1 VIRANG
7 TLSSLAGS
15 AVAPAGYGKGS
26 AVRDWIDVDLLE
38 ARRRI
43 AALETERAD
52 ANATINAL
60 LVRAGQLE
68 SQLDES
74 ERLFLRHLDRELERA
89 RTENARLETRIE
101 AIYSSRW
108 WALKRFVGL
117 VLGLLPGRS
126 RR

>member
-1 VIRANG
+1 MSICSR
-7 TLSSLAGS
+7 
-15 AVAPAGYGKGS
+15 
-26 AVRDWIDVDLLE
+26 
-38 ARRRI
+38 
-43 AALETERAD
+43 LETERAD